1 MWHMTVFPL
10 TYIKLNI
17 LVTTILFT
25 PWLVVS
31 KIDRLNRQLI
41 LKKKKSPLDIL
52 PGQGNLKAQD
62 NLLSLDS

>member
-41 LKKKKSPLDIL
+41 LKKKSPLDIL